1 MGRHFQSLKL
11 GGQGNDNAGGREL
24 VADIVLHDHP
34 RTLTGLNMTAGRQR
48 EKVRLRSVVFSLP
61 ITCGSL
67 AMARETT
74 SATPTVAVI
83 DGTGLYRVRM
93 KAEVSL

>member
-1 MGRHFQSLKL
+1 M
-11 GGQGNDNAGGREL
+11 
-24 VADIVLHDHP
+24 
-34 RTLTGLNMTAGRQR
+34 QR
-48 EKVRLRSVVFSLP
+48 EKVRLRSVVSSLR

-67 AMARETT
+67 AMVRETI

-83 DGTGLYRVRM
+83 DGTGLYRDRM

>member
-1 MGRHFQSLKL
+1 MSSL
-11 GGQGNDNAGGREL
+11 R
-24 VADIVLHDHP
+24 
-34 RTLTGLNMTAGRQR
+34 
-48 EKVRLRSVVFSLP
+48 
-61 ITCGSL
+61 ITYGSL

-93 KAEVSL
+93 KAEVSHELFEYTR